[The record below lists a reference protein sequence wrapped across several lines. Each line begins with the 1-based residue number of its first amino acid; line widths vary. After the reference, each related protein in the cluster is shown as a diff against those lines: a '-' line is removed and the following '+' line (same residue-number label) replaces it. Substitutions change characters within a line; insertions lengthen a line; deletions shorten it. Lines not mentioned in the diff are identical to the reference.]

1 MAATVAQQHGLPV
14 TKTDLATAA
23 AESQMCQRQGP
34 TLSPGLGAIPE
45 ITTELPGE
53 MTTEPPGEMTT
64 EPPGEMTIEQP
75 VHIGLCPPWYP
86 ALLRHTKGLISQP
99 KECDHGHTVMEL
111 SGHTVV
117 PSSAL
122 GRRSDGANAG
132 GRNMDGWGR
141 MWVSDQ
147 SEGSTISPNTQDAW
161 VQGVEGGEGLAPP
174 TIAPRDLLESLS
186 FQCPCPQVPLSE
198 FWVWNRKCTSA
209 LLRPRPAQTPPC
221 SFWAPNAP
229 GAMG

>member
-64 EPPGEMTIEQP
+64 EQP
-75 VHIGLCPPWYP
+75 VHIGLRPPWYP
-86 ALLRHTKGLISQP
+86 TLLRHMKGLISQP

-111 SGHTVV
+111 SGHTAV

-122 GRRSDGANAG
+122 RRRSDGANAG
-132 GRNMDGWGR
+132 GRNMEGWGR

-147 SEGSTISPNTQDAW
+147 SEGSTISPIPRMHGSRGW
-161 VQGVEGGEGLAPP
+161 RVEK
-174 TIAPRDLLESLS
+174 D
-186 FQCPCPQVPLSE
+186 
-198 FWVWNRKCTSA
+198 
-209 LLRPRPAQTPPC
+209 
-221 SFWAPNAP
+221 
-229 GAMG
+229 